1 MEVAVVLLFVGIAA
15 AGALIGRWWTLVLPL
30 VVWPIWFLG
39 LAQDWW
45 GYGMGDGW
53 EYGAALIILVS
64 LASVGIALALRP
76 FARSALGRRRE
87 RPAH

>member
-1 MEVAVVLLFVGIAA
+1 
-15 AGALIGRWWTLVLPL
+15 
-30 VVWPIWFLG
+30 
-39 LAQDWW
+39 
-45 GYGMGDGW
+45 MGDGW

-64 LASVGIALALRP
+64 LASVGIALALRL